1 VGFLGVA
8 GIAIIA
14 LYVYAQG
21 RRGRAKER
29 AEAERPS
36 AEPAAASS
44 ERAEPA
50 STTQHTG
57 ADGE

>member
-1 VGFLGVA
+1 MGFLGVA

-21 RRGRAKER
+21 RRGKAKER
-29 AEAERPS
+29 AEAELPA
-36 AEPAAASS
+36 AEPQAATS

-50 STTQHTG
+50 IATQHTG
-57 ADGE
+57 TNGE